1 MVIIW
6 HGQPKNISEA
16 NMSAD
21 RAGSHFARRLAV
33 ATVGVLI
40 CLWLMWGAA
49 RGGASRLLS
58 NYGAGAGVMESAHR
72 AVSISPADP
81 ESYVGRAVALLDA
94 NEAKAAAGDYE
105 RAIAL
110 RPRDFRLWMALGNAR
125 DQAADSAGA
134 ITAFKQ
140 ATELAPFYAQTHWQ
154 FGNLLLRAGRY
165 DEALAELRRASVIR
179 PALALQVIDLTW
191 GIYKGDARAVE
202 SVIQPQTA
210 AARMAL
216 AVYFAQRAK
225 GEDAIRLFRESRPV
239 SDKDRHSLLAALLA
253 SKQFLQAYDV
263 WATFHDPGKD
273 RRPQTGVALAQL
285 IDGGFENEIRL
296 DDPGFGWQINPNAQA
311 VEFSLDSGDPAAG
324 ARSLLIKWN
333 GESPPAREVISQIVL
348 VEPQKRYQLN
358 FAARTRNLVTAGL
371 PIVTVADPTAQGPPG
386 SKLAQSSPLAQNTNG
401 WQKFSLTFET
411 NETTHAVRI
420 AIERQH
426 CSMAICPIFGQAW
439 FDGFTMSQYR

>member
-1 MVIIW
+1 M
-6 HGQPKNISEA
+6 N
-16 NMSAD
+16 AD
-21 RAGSHFARRLAV
+21 RTGSYFARRLAV
-33 ATVGVLI
+33 AAVGVLI
-40 CLWLMWGAA
+40 CLWLMWAAA

-58 NYGAGAGVMESAHR
+58 NYGAGAGVLESAHR
-72 AVSISPADP
+72 AVSLSPSDP
-81 ESYVGRAVALLDA
+81 ESYVGRALALLGI

-110 RPRDFRLWMALGNAR
+110 RPRDFRLWMELGDAR
-125 DQAADSAGA
+125 DQAGDAAGA
-134 ITAFKQ
+134 IAAFKE
-140 ATELAPFYAQTHWQ
+140 ATDLAPFYAQTHWQ
-154 FGNLLLRAGRY
+154 LGNLLLRAGRY

-179 PALALQVIDLTW
+179 PAFAQQVIDLTW

-202 SVIQPQTA
+202 SVIQPQTP

-225 GEDAIRLFRESRPV
+225 GEDAIRLFRESSPV
-239 SDKDRHSLLAALLA
+239 ADKDRRSLLAALLA

-263 WATFHDPGKD
+263 WASFHGTGRGQAKD
-273 RRPQTGVALAQL
+273 RRAQAEAPAAGLPLPALV
-285 IDGGFENEIRL
+285 DGGFESEIRL

-311 VEFSLDSGDPAAG
+311 VEFSLDSGDPAVG

-333 GESPPAREVISQIVL
+333 GDSPPAREVISQIVL
-348 VEPQKRYQLN
+348 VEPQKHYQLN

-371 PIVTVADPTAQGPPG
+371 PVVTVADPTAQGPPG
-386 SKLAQSSPLAQNTNG
+386 SKLAQSSPLAQDMNG

-411 NETTHAVRI
+411 GETTHAVRI

>member
-1 MVIIW
+1 
-6 HGQPKNISEA
+6 
-16 NMSAD
+16 MSAG
-21 RAGSHFARRLAV
+21 RVGSHVARRLAV
-33 ATVGVLI
+33 AVVGVLI
-40 CLWLMWGAA
+40 CLWLMWTAA
-49 RGGASRLLS
+49 RGGAARLLS

-81 ESYVGRAVALLDA
+81 ESYVGRAVALLDV
-94 NEAKAAAGDYE
+94 NEAKAAASDYE

-110 RPRDFRLWMALGNAR
+110 RPRDFRLWMDLGNAR
-125 DQAADSAGA
+125 DQAGDAAGA
-134 ITAFKQ
+134 IAAFKE

-191 GIYKGDARAVE
+191 GIYKGDAQAVE

-216 AVYFAQRAK
+216 AVYFAQRGK
-225 GEDAIRLFRESRPV
+225 GDDAIRLFRESNPV
-239 SDKDRHSLLAALLA
+239 ADKDRRSLLAALLT
-253 SKQFLQAYDV
+253 SKRFLQAYDV
-263 WATFHDPGKD
+263 WASFHDPGREQAKD
-273 RRPQTGVALAQL
+273 RRPQAEAPGAKPPLPGLV
-285 IDGGFENEIRL
+285 DGSFESEIRL

-311 VEFSLDSGDPAAG
+311 VEFSLDSGDPEAG
-324 ARSLLIKWN
+324 ARSLLVKWN
-333 GESPPAREVISQIVL
+333 GDSPPAREVISQIVL

-371 PIVTVADPTAQGPPG
+371 PIVTVADPTAQGFPG
-386 SKLAQSSPLAQNTNG
+386 SKLAQSSPLAQDMIG

-411 NETTHAVRI
+411 NGTTHAVRI